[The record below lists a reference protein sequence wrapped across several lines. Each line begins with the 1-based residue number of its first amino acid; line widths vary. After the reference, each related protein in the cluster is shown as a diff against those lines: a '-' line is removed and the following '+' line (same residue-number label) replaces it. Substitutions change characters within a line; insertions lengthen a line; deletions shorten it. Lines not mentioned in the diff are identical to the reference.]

1 MTALSIRVRTPVL
14 NLIGVL
20 GDASAAVAGARE
32 GRFDFATKT
41 VTPHNAGVAEF
52 LAQAC
57 GRSGFIAGEA
67 ADIAGGCAGLGAY
80 PVADCPSDY
89 DIVSLDDTGSLHF
102 GARPQDN
109 NMCTPDKRPTA
120 LGVPLTRP

>member
-1 MTALSIRVRTPVL
+1 MRQLKFLYIYIYIYIYATPRLVKYW
-14 NLIGVL
+14 NA
-20 GDASAAVAGARE
+20 D
-32 GRFDFATKT
+32 D
-41 VTPHNAGVAEF
+41 AGVAEF

-89 DIVSLDDTGSLHF
+89 DVVRLDDTGSLHF